1 MGRRTAHLTVALFD
15 PRCSGDYRLGRHQG
29 TDAEGLYASTH
40 PRLSVYVDKPPTKV
54 QLYIGCF
61 TSPAVVE
68 YWDSAKLALKHDKFS
83 FDGKTTISTENG
95 ATFGHFQGTV
105 LFNGK
110 FSGGKFRGTAQN
122 RRFDVSKAQLHGEI
136 REEWWRQRRL
146 TPWAVD
152 LDHGV
157 GTGFAPRAP
166 PTERRRPRRVRL
178 VHPAC
183 PPRCPEDRP
192 SQGCKGCS
200 VTHAEGMNRLLRTAF
215 LARGPTAGDTRC

>member
-1 MGRRTAHLTVALFD
+1 MGRRTAHLTVALLILAALATTAWAATKG
-15 PRCSGDYRLGRHQG
+15 PMPKGY
-29 TDAEGLYASTH
+29 YASTH

-110 FSGGKFRGTAQN
+110 FSGGKFRGTAQ
-122 RRFDVSKAQLHGEI
+122 I
-136 REEWWRQRRL
+136 
-146 TPWAVD
+146 
-152 LDHGV
+152 V
-157 GTGFAPRAP
+157 GSTCPKHSYTAKF
-166 PTERRRPRRVRL
+166 ERNGGG
-178 VHPAC
+178 
-183 PPRCPEDRP
+183 
-192 SQGCKGCS
+192 SGG
-200 VTHAEGMNRLLRTAF
+200 
-215 LARGPTAGDTRC
+215 